1 MDDLM
6 FRPVEELA
14 GLVRSGDLSA
24 QELVQASLD
33 RIGAL
38 DEKVNAFVH
47 VDAEGALAAAGA
59 VKAGDE
65 RPFAG
70 VPIAIKDNVPV
81 AGMPLTFCTKLF
93 GDFRPG
99 HDAALVRRL
108 REAGM
113 IIIGKTALPD
123 YGILPT
129 TESERNG
136 PTRNPWDLERTP
148 GGSSGGSAAA
158 VAAGMVPVAHGNDGG
173 GSTRIPAACCGLV
186 GLKPSRGRISKAPDL
201 GENFL
206 TVDGVLTRTTG
217 ETAAVL
223 DVLQGYE
230 LGDASWTPPPAVP
243 YAEAAAR
250 APEGL
255 RIGLALK
262 SPLDSGLDPI
272 AEQATRDTAD
282 LLESLGHHL
291 DEVDPPWAEE
301 PGLLE
306 LFSAAFG
313 PMVCMTVVFG
323 SAIAGRE
330 PAEDDL
336 EPLTRMM
343 WERSKGLGAPYFLAA
358 MSQLQA
364 LARRVVTFCA
374 PYDAILT
381 PSLAQRPVKV
391 GTMNGLLPDPDDTF
405 RRSGEFTPYTA
416 LTNVSGQP
424 AISVPIAQGS
434 DGVPVGAHF
443 MGRPLGEDTLLA
455 LSAQLEEARPWA
467 DRRAPLA

>member
-24 QELVQASLD
+24 RELVQASLD
-33 RIGAL
+33 RIEAL
-38 DEKVNAFVH
+38 DGQVNAFVH
-47 VDAEGALAAAGA
+47 VDAEGALAAADA
-59 VKAGDE
+59 VKKGDE

-113 IIIGKTALPD
+113 IVIGKTALPD
-123 YGILPT
+123 CGILPT
-129 TESERNG
+129 TESERFG

-186 GLKPSRGRISKAPDL
+186 GLKPSRGRVSKAPDL
-201 GENFL
+201 GESFL
-206 TVDGVLTRTTG
+206 LSDGVLTHTTA
-217 ETAAVL
+217 ETAALL
-223 DVLQGYE
+223 DVLEGYE
-230 LGDASWTPPPAVP
+230 LGDATWAPPPAIP
-243 YAEAAAR
+243 YAEAATR
-250 APEGL
+250 APKGL
-255 RIGLALK
+255 RIGLTLK
-262 SPLDSGLDPI
+262 SPLENTGVDPI
-272 AEQATRDTAD
+272 AEQAVRDTAE
-282 LLESLGHHL
+282 LLESLGHHVE
-291 DEVDPPWAEE
+291 EVTPPWGE

-306 LFSAAFG
+306 LFAAAFG
-313 PMVCMTVVFG
+313 PGIGMTVVFG

-330 PAEDDL
+330 PGEDDL

-343 WERSKGLGAPYFLAA
+343 WERSKSLGSPYYLAA
-358 MSQLQA
+358 AAQLQG
-364 LARRVVTFCA
+364 LARRVVEFSE

-416 LTNVSGQP
+416 LANVSGQP
-424 AISVPIAQGS
+424 AISVPIAHGD
-434 DGVPVGAHF
+434 DGLPVGAHF
-443 MGRPLGEDTLLA
+443 MGRPLAEDTLLA
-455 LSAQLEEARPWA
+455 LSAQLEAARPWA
-467 DRRAPLA
+467 DRRAPTS

>member
-6 FRPVEELA
+6 YRPAGELA
-14 GLVRSGDLSA
+14 GLVQRGEISA
-24 QELVQASLD
+24 RELVQASLD
-33 RIGAL
+33 RIEEV
-38 DEKVNAFVH
+38 DEQVNAFVH
-47 VDAEGALAAAGA
+47 VDPEGALAAAEGI
-59 VKAGDE
+59 KAGDE

-70 VPIAIKDNVPV
+70 VPVAIKDNVPV

-93 GDFRPG
+93 GDFRPS

-113 IIIGKTALPD
+113 IIVGKTALPD

-206 TVDGVLTRTTG
+206 TVDGVLTRTTA
-217 ETAAVL
+217 ETAALL
-223 DVLQGYE
+223 DVLEGYE
-230 LGDASWTPPPAVP
+230 LGDASWAPPPAAP
-243 YAEAAAR
+243 YAESAAR

-255 RIGLALK
+255 RIGLTLK
-262 SPLDSGLDPI
+262 APLESAGNDPI
-272 AEQATRDTAD
+272 ADKAVRDTAE
-282 LLESLGHHL
+282 LLELLGHHVE
-291 DEVDPPWAEE
+291 EVDPPWGE

-313 PMVCMTVVFG
+313 PMVCMTVVFA
-323 SAIAGRE
+323 SAVAGRE
-330 PAEDDL
+330 PGEDDL

-358 MSQLQA
+358 MSQLQG
-364 LARRVVTFCA
+364 LARRVVTFCE

-405 RRSGEFTPYTA
+405 RRSGQFTPYTA
-416 LTNVSGQP
+416 LANVSGQP
-424 AISVPIAQGS
+424 AISVPIAQGD
-434 DGVPVGAHF
+434 DGLPVGVHF
-443 MGRPLGEDTLLA
+443 IGRPLGEDTLLA
-455 LSAQLEEARPWA
+455 LSAQLEATRPWA
-467 DRRAPLA
+467 DRRAPVS

>member
-1 MDDLM
+1 VDDLM
-6 FRPVEELA
+6 FRPAGELA
-14 GLVRSGDLSA
+14 ALVRSGDLSA
-24 QELVQASLD
+24 REVVQASLD
-33 RIGAL
+33 RIEAL
-38 DEKVNAFVH
+38 DGQVNAFVH
-47 VDAEGALAAAGA
+47 VDAEGALAAAEA
-59 VKAGDE
+59 VEQGDE

-81 AGMPLTFCTKLF
+81 EGMPLTFCTKLF

-113 IIIGKTALPD
+113 IIVGKTALPD

-129 TESERNG
+129 TESERFG
-136 PTRNPWDLERTP
+136 PTRNPWDLDRTP

-201 GENFL
+201 GEQFL
-206 TVDGVLTRTTG
+206 TVDGVLTRTTA
-217 ETAAVL
+217 ETAALL
-223 DVLQGYE
+223 DVLEGYE
-230 LGDASWTPPPAVP
+230 LGDASWAPPPAAP
-243 YAEAAAR
+243 YAETVDR

-255 RIGLALK
+255 RIGLTMK
-262 SPLDSGLDPI
+262 SPLESAGLDPI
-272 AEQATRDTAD
+272 AEQAVRDTAD
-282 LLESLGHHL
+282 VLDSLGHHVE
-291 DEVDPPWAEE
+291 EVTPPWGE
-301 PGLLE
+301 PGMLE

-330 PAEDDL
+330 PGADDL

-364 LARRVVTFCA
+364 LARRVVTFCE

-405 RRSGEFTPYTA
+405 RRSGQFTPYTA
-416 LTNVSGQP
+416 LANVSGQP
-424 AISVPIAQGS
+424 AISLPIAQGE
-434 DGVPVGAHF
+434 DGLPVGVHF
-443 MGRPLGEDTLLA
+443 MGRPLAEDTLLA
-455 LSAQLEEARPWA
+455 LSAQLETARPWA
-467 DRRAPLA
+467 GRRAPTA